1 MPIRMWRGRTSEFSI
16 ADLLGKHDLEK
27 VAVEPAR
34 EPPEQSPGGKYRE
47 IIPLVS

>member
-1 MPIRMWRGRTSEFSI
+1 MPSGRGVGEVRNSI

-27 VAVEPAR
+27 VAVEPAP
-34 EPPEQSPGGKYRE
+34 EPSEQSPGGKYRE

>member
-1 MPIRMWRGRTSEFSI
+1 MPSGRGVGEVRNSI
-16 ADLLGKHDLEK
+16 ADLLRKHDLEK